1 MGKHIVREKSFSFA
15 LRIIK
20 LYKYLTE
27 EKREY
32 VLSKQVLRSGTS
44 IGALIRE
51 AEQGESKADF
61 IHKLAISL
69 KEAKETE
76 YWLELLFYSDYI
88 EEKSYQSIYADVQE
102 IIKLL
107 TSIIKTSKNS

>member
-1 MGKHIVREKSFSFA
+1 MGKYIVREKSFSFA
-15 LRIIK
+15 LRIVN

-32 VLSKQVLRSGTS
+32 VLSKQVLRSGTAV
-44 IGALIRE
+44 GALIRE

-76 YWLELLFYSDYI
+76 YWSEILFYSDYI

-107 TSIIKTSKNS
+107 TSIIKTSRSS